1 METQTKKL
9 LALCQ
14 QHYPS
19 HNWRARR
26 DQGRIFCNTIPIAKL
41 ELTSMDA
48 ATVIRW
54 NQDVLANVP
63 VDRSPIAAEF
73 AALYKAEDT

>member
-1 METQTKKL
+1 MASTSRSMSAPAKNIKRIRVETQTKKL
-9 LALCQ
+9 VALCH

-26 DQGRIFCNTIPIAKL
+26 DQGRIFCNTISIAKL
-41 ELTSMDA
+41 EPTSMDA

-54 NQDVLANVP
+54 KQDALA
-63 VDRSPIAAEF
+63 
-73 AALYKAEDT
+73 K